1 MKNKP
6 LIIISGA
13 TAVGKTELSIRL
25 AQMIN
30 GEIISADSMQVY
42 KNFNIGTAK
51 ASAEEMKGIKHY
63 LIDELDADEEF
74 SVYEFKIRAEK
85 YINKILSEG
94 KIPIIVGGTGFYI
107 QSVLYGIDFSEE
119 EPDTKYRQQL
129 EDIAQEKGRAFLHDM
144 LFQIDPV
151 SAQKIHENDLK
162 RVIRALDYYHEN
174 KCPISEHNYM
184 QQQKEAAYDYA
195 YFVLNRDR
203 QTIYDRINK
212 RVDMM
217 ISNGLVEEVRSLI
230 AGGIS
235 PDSVAMQGLGYKE
248 TVRYI
253 NGEISL
259 DRLSELIKLGT
270 RHFAKRQIT
279 WFKRERDVNWLNY
292 EDYSNDDDM
301 LNKMIE
307 ILKEKKICLNTL
319 I

>member
-1 MKNKP
+1 MKNRP

-25 AQMIN
+25 AQLIN

-51 ASAEEMKGIKHY
+51 ASAMEMKGVKHY

-74 SVYEFKIRAEK
+74 NVYEFKIRAEK
-85 YINKILSEG
+85 YINKILSDG

-119 EPDTKYRQQL
+119 ESDTEYRQQL
-129 EDIAQEKGRAFLHDM
+129 ESIAKEKGNAFLHDM
-144 LFQIDPV
+144 LQQVDPK
-151 SAQKIHENDLK
+151 AAEKIHENDIK
-162 RVIRALDYYHEN
+162 RVTRALDYYHEN
-174 KCPISEHNYM
+174 GHPISEHNYI
-184 QQQKEAAYDYA
+184 QQQKEAIYNYA

-203 QTIYDRINK
+203 QTIYDRINR
-212 RVDMM
+212 RVDVM
-217 ISNGLVEEVRSLI
+217 ISDGLIDEVKGLI

-235 PDSVAMQGLGYKE
+235 PDALAMQGLGYKE

-253 NGEISL
+253 NGEITL
-259 DRLSELIKLGT
+259 EELSELIKLGT

-279 WFKRERDVNWLNY
+279 WFKREKDTEWLNY
-292 EDYSNDDDM
+292 EDYADTDEM
-301 LNKMIE
+301 LHKMIE
-307 ILKEKKICLNTL
+307 ILKEKKIV
-319 I
+319 

>member
-1 MKNKP
+1 MKNEP

-13 TAVGKTELSIRL
+13 TAVGKTELSIKL

-42 KNFNIGTAK
+42 KNFDIGTAK
-51 ASAEEMKGIKHY
+51 ASADEMKGIKHY

-85 YINKILSEG
+85 YIKQILSDG

-119 EPDTKYRQQL
+119 ESNTKYRQQL
-129 EDIAQEKGRAFLHDM
+129 EAIAQEKGKAFLHDM
-144 LFQIDPV
+144 LLQADPE
-151 SAQKIHENDLK
+151 SARKIHENDIK

-174 KCPISEHNYM
+174 NSPISEHNRM
-184 QQQKEAAYDYA
+184 QQKKKAAYNYA

-212 RVDMM
+212 RVDIM
-217 ISNGLVEEVRSLI
+217 IRDGLIEEVNGLI
-230 AGGIS
+230 ASGIS
-235 PDSVAMQGLGYKE
+235 PDSIAMQGLGYKE
-248 TVRYI
+248 TVKYI
-253 NGEISL
+253 NGEITL
-259 DRLSELIKLGT
+259 ERLSELIKSGT

-279 WFKRERDVNWLNY
+279 WFKRERDVKWLNY
-292 EDYSNDDDM
+292 EDYSNVDDM

-307 ILKEKKICLNTL
+307 ILKEKKIV
-319 I
+319 

>member
-94 KIPIIVGGTGFYI
+94 TIPIIVGGTGFYI

-129 EDIAQEKGRAFLHDM
+129 EDIAQEKGRAFLHNM
-144 LFQIDPV
+144 LFRIDPV

-174 KCPISEHNYM
+174 KCPISEHNHM

-253 NGEISL
+253 NGDISL

-292 EDYSNDDDM
+292 EDYSNVDDM

-307 ILKEKKICLNTL
+307 ILKEKKIV
-319 I
+319 

>member
-292 EDYSNDDDM
+292 EDYSNVDDM

-307 ILKEKKICLNTL
+307 ILKEKKIV
-319 I
+319 

>member
-292 EDYSNDDDM
+292 EDYSNADDM

-307 ILKEKKICLNTL
+307 ILKEKKIV
-319 I
+319 

>member
-51 ASAEEMKGIKHY
+51 ASADEMKGIKHY

-119 EPDTKYRQQL
+119 KSDAKYRQQL
-129 EDIAQEKGRAFLHDM
+129 EDIAQEKGKAFLHDM
-144 LFQIDPV
+144 LLQVDPV
-151 SAQKIHENDLK
+151 SARKIHENDIK

-174 KCPISEHNYM
+174 KCPISEHNHM
-184 QQQKEAAYDYA
+184 QQQKEAEYNHA

-212 RVDMM
+212 RVDIM
-217 ISNGLVEEVRSLI
+217 ISSGLVEEVRSLI

-235 PDSVAMQGLGYKE
+235 PDSIAMQGLGYKE

-259 DRLSELIKLGT
+259 NRLSELIKLGT

-292 EDYSNDDDM
+292 EDYSNADEM

-307 ILKEKKICLNTL
+307 ILKEKEIV
-319 I
+319 

>member
-30 GEIISADSMQVY
+30 GDIISADSMQVY

-174 KCPISEHNYM
+174 KCPISEHNHM

-253 NGEISL
+253 NGDISL

-292 EDYSNDDDM
+292 EDYSNVDDM

-307 ILKEKKICLNTL
+307 ILKEKKIV
-319 I
+319 

>member
-30 GEIISADSMQVY
+30 GDIISADSMQVY

-119 EPDTKYRQQL
+119 ESDTKYRQQL
-129 EDIAQEKGRAFLHDM
+129 EDIAQEKGRAFLHNM
-144 LFQIDPV
+144 LFRIDPV

-253 NGEISL
+253 NGDISL

-292 EDYSNDDDM
+292 EDYSNVDDM

-307 ILKEKKICLNTL
+307 ILKEKKIV
-319 I
+319 

>member
-174 KCPISEHNYM
+174 KCPISEHNHM

-292 EDYSNDDDM
+292 EDYSNVDDM

-307 ILKEKKICLNTL
+307 ILKEKKIV
-319 I
+319 

>member
-1 MKNKP
+1 MKNEP

-13 TAVGKTELSIRL
+13 TAVGKTELSIKL

-42 KNFNIGTAK
+42 KNFDIGTAK
-51 ASAEEMKGIKHY
+51 ASADEMKGIKHY

-85 YINKILSEG
+85 YIKQILSDG

-119 EPDTKYRQQL
+119 ESNTKYRQQL
-129 EDIAQEKGRAFLHDM
+129 EAIAQEKGKAFLHDM
-144 LFQIDPV
+144 LLQADPE
-151 SAQKIHENDLK
+151 SAKKIHENDIK

-174 KCPISEHNYM
+174 NSPISEHNRM
-184 QQQKEAAYDYA
+184 QQQKKAAYNYA

-212 RVDMM
+212 RVDIM
-217 ISNGLVEEVRSLI
+217 IRDGLIEEVKGLI
-230 AGGIS
+230 ASGIS
-235 PDSVAMQGLGYKE
+235 PDSIAMQGLGYKE
-248 TVRYI
+248 TVKYI

-259 DRLSELIKLGT
+259 ERLSELIKSGT

-279 WFKRERDVNWLNY
+279 WFKRERDVKWLNY
-292 EDYSNDDDM
+292 EDYSNVDDM
-301 LNKMIE
+301 LNKMFE
-307 ILKEKKICLNTL
+307 ILKEKKIV
-319 I
+319 

>member
-51 ASAEEMKGIKHY
+51 ASAEEMKGIQHY

-107 QSVLYGIDFSEE
+107 QSVLYGIDFPEE
-119 EPDTKYRQQL
+119 ESDTKYRQQL
-129 EDIAQEKGRAFLHDM
+129 EDIAQEKGRAFLHNM

-151 SAQKIHENDLK
+151 SAQKIHKNDLK

-184 QQQKEAAYDYA
+184 QQQKEAAYDHA

-248 TVRYI
+248 TVIYI

-292 EDYSNDDDM
+292 EDYSNADDM
-301 LNKMIE
+301 LSKMIE
-307 ILKEKKICLNTL
+307 ILKEKKIV
-319 I
+319 

>member
-6 LIIISGA
+6 LVIISGA

-51 ASAEEMKGIKHY
+51 ASVEEMKGIKHY

-119 EPDTKYRQQL
+119 ESDAEYRQQL
-129 EDIAQEKGRAFLHDM
+129 EDIVHEKGKAFLHDM
-144 LFQIDPV
+144 LIQVDPV

-174 KCPISEHNYM
+174 KCPISEHNHT
-184 QQQKEAAYDYA
+184 QQQKEAAYDHA

-212 RVDMM
+212 RVDIM
-217 ISNGLVEEVRSLI
+217 ISNGLVEEVMSLI

-235 PDSVAMQGLGYKE
+235 PDSIAMQGLGYKE

-292 EDYSNDDDM
+292 EDYSNTDDM

-307 ILKEKKICLNTL
+307 ILKEKKIV
-319 I
+319 

>member
-30 GEIISADSMQVY
+30 GDIISADSMQVY

-253 NGEISL
+253 NGDISL

-292 EDYSNDDDM
+292 EDYSNVDDM

-307 ILKEKKICLNTL
+307 ILKEKKIV
-319 I
+319 

>member
-1 MKNKP
+1 M
-6 LIIISGA
+6 
-13 TAVGKTELSIRL
+13 
-25 AQMIN
+25 
-30 GEIISADSMQVY
+30 
-42 KNFNIGTAK
+42 
-51 ASAEEMKGIKHY
+51 
-63 LIDELDADEEF
+63 
-74 SVYEFKIRAEK
+74 
-85 YINKILSEG
+85 
-94 KIPIIVGGTGFYI
+94 
-107 QSVLYGIDFSEE
+107 
-119 EPDTKYRQQL
+119 
-129 EDIAQEKGRAFLHDM
+129 
-144 LFQIDPV
+144 
-151 SAQKIHENDLK
+151 
-162 RVIRALDYYHEN
+162 
-174 KCPISEHNYM
+174 
-184 QQQKEAAYDYA
+184 
-195 YFVLNRDR
+195 LNRDR

-292 EDYSNDDDM
+292 EDYSNADDM

-307 ILKEKKICLNTL
+307 ILKEKKIV
-319 I
+319 

>member
-1 MKNKP
+1 MKNEP

-13 TAVGKTELSIRL
+13 TAVGKTELSIKL

-42 KNFNIGTAK
+42 KNFDIGTAK
-51 ASAEEMKGIKHY
+51 ASADEMKGIKHY

-85 YINKILSEG
+85 YIKQILSDG

-119 EPDTKYRQQL
+119 ESNTKYRQQL
-129 EDIAQEKGRAFLHDM
+129 EAIAQEKGKAFLHDM
-144 LFQIDPV
+144 LLKADPE
-151 SAQKIHENDLK
+151 SAKKIHENDIK

-174 KCPISEHNYM
+174 NSPISEHNRM
-184 QQQKEAAYDYA
+184 QQQKKAAYNYA

-212 RVDMM
+212 RVDIM
-217 ISNGLVEEVRSLI
+217 IRDGLIEEVKGLI
-230 AGGIS
+230 ASGIS
-235 PDSVAMQGLGYKE
+235 PDSIAMQGLGYKE
-248 TVRYI
+248 TVKYI

-259 DRLSELIKLGT
+259 ERLSELIKSGT

-279 WFKRERDVNWLNY
+279 WFKRERDVKWLNY
-292 EDYSNDDDM
+292 EDYSNVDDM
-301 LNKMIE
+301 LNKMFE
-307 ILKEKKICLNTL
+307 ILKEKKIV
-319 I
+319 

>member
-119 EPDTKYRQQL
+119 ESDTKYRQQL
-129 EDIAQEKGRAFLHDM
+129 EDIAQEKGRAFLHNM
-144 LFQIDPV
+144 LFRIDPV

-174 KCPISEHNYM
+174 KCPISEHNHM

-253 NGEISL
+253 NGDISL

-292 EDYSNDDDM
+292 EDYSNVDDM

-307 ILKEKKICLNTL
+307 ILKEKKIV
-319 I
+319 

>member
-1 MKNKP
+1 MKNEP

-13 TAVGKTELSIRL
+13 TAVGKTELSIKL

-42 KNFNIGTAK
+42 KNFDIGTAK
-51 ASAEEMKGIKHY
+51 ASADEMKGIKHY

-85 YINKILSEG
+85 YIKQILSDG

-119 EPDTKYRQQL
+119 ESNTKYRQQL
-129 EDIAQEKGRAFLHDM
+129 EAIAQEKGKAFLHDM
-144 LFQIDPV
+144 LLQADPE
-151 SAQKIHENDLK
+151 SAKKIHENDIK

-174 KCPISEHNYM
+174 NSPISEHNRM
-184 QQQKEAAYDYA
+184 QQQKKAAYNYA

-212 RVDMM
+212 RVDIM
-217 ISNGLVEEVRSLI
+217 IRDGLIEEVKGLI
-230 AGGIS
+230 ASGIS
-235 PDSVAMQGLGYKE
+235 PDSIAMQGLGYKE
-248 TVRYI
+248 TVKYI
-253 NGEISL
+253 NGEITL
-259 DRLSELIKLGT
+259 ERLSELIKSGT

-279 WFKRERDVNWLNY
+279 WFKRERGVKWLNY
-292 EDYSNDDDM
+292 EDYSNVDDM

-307 ILKEKKICLNTL
+307 ILKEKKIV
-319 I
+319 

>member
-119 EPDTKYRQQL
+119 ESDTKYRQQL
-129 EDIAQEKGRAFLHDM
+129 EDIAQEKGREFLHDM

-292 EDYSNDDDM
+292 EDYSNADDM

-307 ILKEKKICLNTL
+307 ILKEKKIV
-319 I
+319 

>member
-253 NGEISL
+253 NGDISL

-292 EDYSNDDDM
+292 EDYSNVDDM

-307 ILKEKKICLNTL
+307 ILKEKKIV
-319 I
+319 

>member
-1 MKNKP
+1 MNKRP

-13 TAVGKTELSIRL
+13 TAVGKTELSIKL

-51 ASAEEMKGIKHY
+51 ASSRDMEGIKHY

-74 SVYEFKIRAEK
+74 NIYEFKTRAEK
-85 YINKILSEG
+85 YINKILLEG

-107 QSVLYGIDFSEE
+107 QSVLYDIDFSEE
-119 EPDTKYRQQL
+119 GANTKYRQQL
-129 EDIAQEKGRAFLHDM
+129 EDLAKKKGRAALHDM
-144 LFQIDPV
+144 LLQVDPV
-151 SAQKIHENDLK
+151 SAEKIHENDIK

-174 KCPISEHNYM
+174 KKPISEHNYV
-184 QQQKEAAYDYA
+184 QHQKEAVYNYA

-212 RVDMM
+212 RVDIM
-217 ISNGLVEEVRSLI
+217 ISEGLVDEVKDLLNSD
-230 AGGIS
+230 IS
-235 PDSVAMQGLGYKE
+235 PDSLAMQGLGYKE

-253 NGEISL
+253 NGEITL
-259 DRLSELIKLGT
+259 DELSELIKLGT

-279 WFKRERDVNWLNY
+279 WFKREKDVDWLNY
-292 EDYSNDDDM
+292 EDYSDVDHM

-307 ILKEKKICLNTL
+307 ILKEKKIV
-319 I
+319 

>member
-253 NGEISL
+253 NGDISL

-292 EDYSNDDDM
+292 EDYSNADDM

-307 ILKEKKICLNTL
+307 ILKEKKIV
-319 I
+319 

>member
-30 GEIISADSMQVY
+30 GDIISADSMQVY

-119 EPDTKYRQQL
+119 ESDTKYRQQL
-129 EDIAQEKGRAFLHDM
+129 EDIAQEKGRAFLHNM

-174 KCPISEHNYM
+174 KCPISEHNHM

-253 NGEISL
+253 NGDISL

-292 EDYSNDDDM
+292 EDYSNVDDM

-307 ILKEKKICLNTL
+307 ILKEKKIV
-319 I
+319 

>member
-30 GEIISADSMQVY
+30 GDIISADSMQVY

-253 NGEISL
+253 NGDISL

-292 EDYSNDDDM
+292 EDYSNADDM

-307 ILKEKKICLNTL
+307 ILKEKKIV
-319 I
+319 